1 MKKTNLVL
9 LLSILFL
16 ASCAQSQYTVITNV
30 DVFDGETIRQDVDFV
45 FKDSVIVAIGK
56 STAKHKNGAS
66 FIDGSGKTILP
77 PLINA
82 HVHIASPENLKEAL
96 GVGIFAM
103 MDMFT
108 LDSRANYL
116 RTFNDSTDYAHYYSS
131 NVGATVPNGHG
142 TQYRVQIPTINDT
155 LTAVDFVKDRV
166 SFGADYIKITQ
177 ENTMAKLSNAQL
189 HEIIEAAHKYH
200 KITVAHISAL
210 DDCHELIEHNVDGFA
225 HIWYR
230 MPSFAPVEMLQAMK
244 DKGIFIIPTLSVIEK
259 AIQNTDSSELKNLLT
274 FHQVLEEVNKA
285 YHKNITILAGTDA
298 RNYGMN
304 YTTQYFDELVFLSK
318 AGMNNLDVLKAGT
331 SNIYK
336 AFKLKEFDNLT
347 ENNIANFI
355 LLDGKPHINLKDIY
369 LKKRIWKHGKE
380 LIAS

>member
-1 MKKTNLVL
+1 M
-9 LLSILFL
+9 
-16 ASCAQSQYTVITNV
+16 
-30 DVFDGETIRQDVDFV
+30 
-45 FKDSVIVAIGK
+45 
-56 STAKHKNGAS
+56 
-66 FIDGSGKTILP
+66 
-77 PLINA
+77 
-82 HVHIASPENLKEAL
+82 KEAL

-116 RTFNDSTDYAHYYSS
+116 RTFNDSTNYAHYYSS

-155 LTAVDFVKDRV
+155 LTAEDFVRDRV
-166 SFGADYIKITQ
+166 NFGADYIKITQ
-177 ENTMAKLSNAQL
+177 ENTMAKLSGAQL
-189 HEIIEAAHKYH
+189 QAIIETAHEYH

-210 DDCHELIEHNVDGFA
+210 DDCHELIEHGVDGFA

-230 MPSFAPVEMLQAMK
+230 MPSFAPTPLLKLMK
-244 DKGIFIIPTLSVIEK
+244 DKEIFIIPTLSVIEK
-259 AIQNTDSSELKNLLT
+259 LLQHTDTSELKNLLT
-274 FHQVLEEVNKA
+274 FEQVLMEVNKA
-285 YHKNITILAGTDA
+285 YHENIPILAGTDA

-318 AGMNNLDVLKAGT
+318 SGMPNLEVLKAGT

-336 AFKLKEFDNLT
+336 AFELKEFSNLT
-347 ENNIANFI
+347 KNSAANFI
-355 LLDGKPHINLKDIY
+355 LLDGQPHLNIEDIY
-369 LKKRIWKHGKE
+369 LKKRIWKFGRE